1 MFRVFGFTGVFVL
14 VVVVVAAGV
23 VVVVVPFGVAVR
35 AGEAAGTVVLFVA
48 GGTAAPDVEVEPVL
62 LPVVVVAGV
71 VAGKVVNGVGTG
83 GNGFDITLAIISV
96 NPASELLWRNL

>member
-1 MFRVFGFTGVFVL
+1 ML

-23 VVVVVPFGVAVR
+23 VVVAVPFGVAVR
-35 AGEAAGTVVLFVA
+35 ADEAAGTVVLFVA

-62 LPVVVVAGV
+62 LPVAGAVV